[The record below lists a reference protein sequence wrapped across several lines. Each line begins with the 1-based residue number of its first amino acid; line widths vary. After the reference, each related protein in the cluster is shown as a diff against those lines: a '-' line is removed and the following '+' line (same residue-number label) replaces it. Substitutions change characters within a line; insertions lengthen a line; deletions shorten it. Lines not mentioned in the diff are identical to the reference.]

1 MSRADQFVF
10 GYDEGHRLLIASR
23 EVPRAVLVQLL
34 VATDAVMSPD
44 CPPLITG
51 LPLPD
56 TAEFAL
62 AITWPDPRAAR
73 AGAVCSHVLLL
84 DAAALAVPGTVE
96 ALVRLA
102 RNPAGASLEEFV
114 GPLRLDGGVSAVQP
128 GLLSGRGPKVEVL
141 ESFLEVACRSDGPG
155 VVIHAALDD
164 AARAM
169 IVIWSALWPALRS
182 RFSFRTR
189 ELVTAEQTDFALTA
203 ALRLSGG
210 SAAGTRTERPPPAW
224 VEELARV
231 VNSPVQGRLAAFLAE
246 FGPAEVPVP
255 LRLRRLAELW
265 TAVAAADVEAARDQ
279 IEAHWPDPESG
290 AALKQALFGGRAREW
305 WPVAERDRVAALLGT
320 RHPTWDLIELDLTG
334 RVRALARSSSA
345 G

>member
-1 MSRADQFVF
+1 
-10 GYDEGHRLLIASR
+10 
-23 EVPRAVLVQLL
+23 
-34 VATDAVMSPD
+34 
-44 CPPLITG
+44 
-51 LPLPD
+51 
-56 TAEFAL
+56 
-62 AITWPDPRAAR
+62 
-73 AGAVCSHVLLL
+73 
-84 DAAALAVPGTVE
+84 
-96 ALVRLA
+96 
-102 RNPAGASLEEFV
+102 
-114 GPLRLDGGVSAVQP
+114 
-128 GLLSGRGPKVEVL
+128 
-141 ESFLEVACRSDGPG
+141 
-155 VVIHAALDD
+155 
-164 AARAM
+164 M